1 MLSPVNLRIPSISTS
16 AKREVVWFLWKVKV
30 ALVVQELSPHK
41 ITKMINNCLIQFI
54 FKTQN
59 FLLL

>member
-30 ALVVQELSPHK
+30 ALVVQELNPHK
-41 ITKMINNCLIQFI
+41 TTKMINKCLIHLSFR
-54 FKTQN
+54 TQN